1 MSALTLLTLL
11 MLPREIML
19 GESKLP
25 MSESS
30 VPARTLLML
39 PREIMF
45 GEAKLPMSESSVRAS
60 AYITH
65 VTQRDHVW

>member
-19 GESKLP
+19 
-25 MSESS
+25 
-30 VPARTLLML
+30 
-39 PREIMF
+39 

-65 VTQRDHVW
+65 VTQGDHVW